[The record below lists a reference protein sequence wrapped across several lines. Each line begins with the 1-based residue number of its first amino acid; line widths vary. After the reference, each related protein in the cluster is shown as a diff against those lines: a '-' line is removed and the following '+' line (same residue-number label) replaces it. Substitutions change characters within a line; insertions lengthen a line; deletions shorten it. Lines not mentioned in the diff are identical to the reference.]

1 MHKGLRARFLGM
13 KMNGPLRMPVLG
25 MAALMLTLALGACAQ
40 PGDLSGGG
48 PDAGPGA
55 VDTRSTA
62 LPGSTMPAIGGASNG
77 GGVSGGGAGT
87 GSIGGGR

>member
-1 MHKGLRARFLGM
+1 MHQGLPARFLDM
-13 KMNGPLRMPVLG
+13 KMNGPFRLPLLG
-25 MAALMLTLALGACAQ
+25 MAAVTLTLALGACAQ

-48 PDAGPGA
+48 PEAGPGT
-55 VDTRSTA
+55 VDTRATA
-62 LPGSTMPAIGGASNG
+62 LPGSTMPSIGGASNG